1 MKLQDTLPVLFSI
14 LIIIA
19 VALLQ
24 KQSKLAAAL
33 TATMP
38 LTAPL
43 ALWIVYSSSSGDRQA
58 VTQFSQGML
67 LGIFP
72 SIGFL
77 FAVWL
82 ASRAG
87 FTLAPTVLIGF
98 VVWAIGALLIVGF
111 RRLLGL

>member
-1 MKLQDTLPVLFSI
+1 MKLQDTLPVVLSI
-14 LIIIA
+14 VIIIA
-19 VALLQ
+19 VALVQ
-24 KQSKLAAAL
+24 KQSRLAAAL

-43 ALWIVYSSSSGDRQA
+43 ALWIVYASSSGDRQA

-77 FAVWL
+77 FAAWL
-82 ASRAG
+82 ATRAG
-87 FTLAPTVLIGF
+87 FTLVPTLLISF
-98 VVWAIGALLIVGF
+98 LVWAIGALLIVGF
-111 RRLLGL
+111 RRLLGV

>member
-1 MKLQDTLPVLFSI
+1 MKIQDTLPVVFSI
-14 LIIIA
+14 VIIIA
-19 VALLQ
+19 VAFLQ

-67 LGIFP
+67 LGILP

-87 FTLAPTVLIGF
+87 FTLVPTLLTGF
-98 VVWAIGALLIVGF
+98 AVWAIGALLIVGL
-111 RRLLGL
+111 RRFLGV